1 MRRLRLL
8 KPRLFPAP
16 TLLRLTD
23 WNRKKLFSR
32 KPGFG
37 PVCFFYAG
45 RYARHMKACLLAM
58 LATLLFGGCND
69 SSQTNTS
76 SSSGNKSSV
85 NTAPAE
91 YLNRAAK
98 AQKRAVKTV
107 DVTAMNKAIESFYVQ
122 QGRFPKDL
130 LELVEKGLLPRIPEL
145 PDKAT
150 WVYDSKNGVVSIQR
164 N

>member
-1 MRRLRLL
+1 
-8 KPRLFPAP
+8 
-16 TLLRLTD
+16 
-23 WNRKKLFSR
+23 
-32 KPGFG
+32 
-37 PVCFFYAG
+37 
-45 RYARHMKACLLAM
+45 M

-85 NTAPAE
+85 TTAPAE